1 MIIALPVALV
11 ELFSQGV
18 ALAVN
23 IYLMW
28 KRQKNGWS

>member
-1 MIIALPVALV
+1 MIATATVALV

-18 ALAVN
+18 AMAVS

-28 KRQKNGWS
+28 KQHKK